1 MADPKEIFKQALD
14 ILKKL
19 TLSQKIIAGVIVAAV
34 LGGLLSLTLVS
45 TETDFKVLYSNL
57 SQDDAAAVVSKLKE
71 LRIPY
76 ELGENGSVVLV
87 TADQVYETRL
97 SLAGAGLPR
106 GGGVG
111 FEIFDKTS
119 LGTTDFVQRLN
130 FQRALQ
136 GELARTI
143 SQFRQIKSARVHIAI
158 PKESVFIEESRPPSA
173 SVSVSLV
180 GREKL
185 SKNEIQ
191 SIVNLVASA
200 VAGLTSDNITVVD
213 TAGRLLYRKT
223 DDETAL
229 LSATQI
235 EYQMK
240 VEQRMRDKV
249 ESMLEEVVGVD
260 KVQARVTADIDF
272 NEIDQ
277 TEESFDPEGQV
288 VRSEQVMREKDGS
301 GEFSG
306 GIPGV
311 KGQLATFTEAGD
323 KGKEGSGF
331 RRDNLTRNYEI
342 TKKVRRV
349 KERSGGINRVSVAV
363 MVDGIYEKVEDKEG
377 VITRKYKARSPEDL
391 AYFTRLAQNAIG
403 FDEERGDKVEVV
415 SMPFYL
421 SNIAEPKVDQIEK
434 WKTLAERLVMP
445 LVILLVVLF
454 FMLFVIKP
462 FLRLMTEQQL
472 AAQRASE
479 LAEKEL
485 AAEGEEEED
494 LSLAP
499 IGMTDQERIFKLA
512 QSDPDRAA
520 DLVRRWLREEG

>member
-1 MADPKEIFKQALD
+1 MADPKEIFKQILD

-19 TLSQKIIAGVIVAAV
+19 SLTQKIIAGVVIAAV
-34 LGGLLSLTLVS
+34 LGGLLSLTLVG
-45 TETDFKVLYSNL
+45 TESNLKLLYSNL
-57 SQDDAAAVVSKLKE
+57 SQEDAAEVVAKLKE
-71 LRIPY
+71 LRISY
-76 ELGENGSVVLV
+76 EIGENGSVIMVP
-87 TADQVYETRL
+87 ADQVYETRL
-97 SLAGAGLPR
+97 SLAGVGLPR

-143 SQFRQIKSARVHIAI
+143 SQFRQIKSARVHIAT
-158 PKESVFIEESRPPSA
+158 PKESVFIEETRPPSA
-173 SVSVSLV
+173 SVSVALT

-185 SKNEIQ
+185 SKNEIR

-200 VAGLTSDNITVVD
+200 VAGLTNDNVTVVD

-223 DDETAL
+223 DDDTAL
-229 LSATQI
+229 LSATQL

-240 VEQRMRDKV
+240 IEQRLRDKV
-249 ESMLEEVVGVD
+249 ESMLEEVVGID
-260 KVQARVTADIDF
+260 RVQARVTANIDF

-288 VRSEQVMREKDGS
+288 VRSEQIMREKDGS
-301 GEFSG
+301 GEFAG

-323 KGKEGSGF
+323 KGKEGNGF

-349 KERSGGINRVSVAV
+349 KENSGKISRVSVAV
-363 MVDGIYEKVEDKEG
+363 MVDGIYEKVDDKEG
-377 VITRKYKARSPEDL
+377 GVTRKYKARTPEEL
-391 AYFTRLAQNAIG
+391 AYFTKLAQNAIG

-421 SNIAEPKVDQIEK
+421 SNITEPKIDQVEK
-434 WKTLAERLVMP
+434 WKALAERLVMP
-445 LVILLVVLF
+445 VVVLLLALF
-454 FMLFVIKP
+454 FMLFVVKP
-462 FLRLMTEQQL
+462 FFRLMTEQQR
-472 AAQRASE
+472 AAQRAAE

-485 AAEGEEEED
+485 SAEGEEEED
-494 LSLAP
+494 LSLSP

-520 DLVRRWLREEG
+520 DLVRRWLREEA